1 MKKGSTHPV
10 RVELR
15 VNSKP
20 LKMEVDTGAV
30 VSIISQKTWQEVFPL
45 LPIEKSSVVLTTYSS
60 ERLKTLGRCTVNV
73 SYKSQRKKL
82 FIYMYFIEGDGPS

>member
-20 LKMEVDTGAV
+20 LKMEVYTGAV

-60 ERLKTLGRCTVNV
+60 ERLKSLGRCTVNV
-73 SYKSQRKKL
+73 SYKSQQKKL